1 MKKITLFTTI
11 ILAAFTAAAQIIHV
25 PADET
30 TIQQG
35 IDASSD
41 GDTVLVAEGT
51 YQENINFNGMAITV
65 ASNFIMGGDTSH
77 ISNTIIDGSQPE
89 NPDIGSVVTFDS
101 GEDTTSVLYG
111 FTITGGSGT
120 SILEGPTDA
129 KAGGGIIFGRSGG
142 KVLYNYIEYNE
153 VIYDKLTMGG
163 GLTAGGPINPQPWL
177 VLRGNKIR
185 YNKSISTSLQANGG
199 GLEVYCNLIMADNEI
214 THNEADGALISLGGG
229 SSIFGMFGHIEVEI
243 TNNTIKYNKSI
254 SNSEITSNS
263 EGGGL
268 VVSRDVT
275 GIISNN
281 DISFNEVHVYSEK
294 YGYGAGAVIY
304 RTSQE
309 LLFENNLLTN
319 NNFTGDNCVGGG
331 LCIWSGGGIYQN
343 NVIQNNTGT
352 LGGGIG
358 VGYNNSDSLAVLINN
373 TITGNEGV
381 YGGGLYLLEADAV
394 VINTILWDNEAL
406 EEGDEIYEEE
416 SKLEVRYSNVEGEEE
431 WPGNGNVNIDPEFR
445 NDGYHLDWPSML
457 VNQGINSIQ
466 IGNEWYDAPEY
477 DIDGDERPF
486 EDTYPDIGAD
496 EAQWPYTS
504 VDESISTKSSLIGV
518 FPNPF
523 SSSSIIEFE
532 LQTASNIIIT
542 IYNHLGELVEVI
554 LEESQPQGTH
564 QLTWSSENLPS
575 GVYFCI
581 LKTESGTQTAK
592 MIKLK

>member
-1 MKKITLFTTI
+1 MKKLTLLSI
-11 ILAAFTAAAQIIHV
+11 LILAAFTTAAQIIHV
-25 PADET
+25 PADQL
-30 TIQQG
+30 TIQEG
-35 IDASSD
+35 IDAASD
-41 GDTVLVAEGT
+41 GDTVLVAENT
-51 YQENINFNGMAITV
+51 YVENINFMGKAITV
-65 ASNFIMGGDTSH
+65 ASNFIMDGDTSH

-101 GEDTTSVLYG
+101 GEDTTSVLCG
-111 FTITGGSGT
+111 FTITGGTGT

-129 KAGGGIIFGRSGG
+129 KAGGGINFNRSGG
-142 KVLYNYIEYNE
+142 KLLNNCIEYNE

-185 YNKSISTSLQANGG
+185 YNKSISTALQANGG
-199 GLEVYCNLIMADNEI
+199 GLEVYCNLTMDDNEI
-214 THNEADGALISLGGG
+214 IHNEANGALISLGGG
-229 SSIFGMFGHIEVEI
+229 TSIYGMFGHIEVEI
-243 TNNTIKYNKSI
+243 INNIIKYNKSI

-268 VVSRDVT
+268 GVSKDVT

-281 DISFNEVHVYSEK
+281 DISFNEVNVYSGK

-304 RTSQE
+304 KTSQE

-319 NNFTGDNCVGGG
+319 NNFTGDDCVGGG
-331 LCIWSGGGIYQN
+331 LCIWSGGGVYQN

-466 IGNEWYDAPEY
+466 IGSEWYDAPEY

-486 EDTYPDIGAD
+486 DGTDPDIGAD
-496 EAQWPYTS
+496 EALWYYVPVKETISDENYFLKISPNPVSSTATIEYKLRVPSVVQISVYNQIGEQLVIL
-504 VDESISTKSSLIGV
+504 VDEHKAKGK
-518 FPNPF
+518 
-523 SSSSIIEFE
+523 
-532 LQTASNIIIT
+532 
-542 IYNHLGELVEVI
+542 Y
-554 LEESQPQGTH
+554 
-564 QLTWSSENLPS
+564 QLAWNAENLPA
-575 GVYFCI
+575 GVYYCT
-581 LKTESGTQTAK
+581 LKTESGTQTTK
-592 MIKLK
+592 MIKLN